1 MHDIQDKLVVKNVS
15 NQTIKAMKGIYDTET
30 S

>member
-1 MHDIQDKLVVKNVS
+1 MHDIQDKLGVKNVS
-15 NQTIKAMKGIYDTET
+15 NLTIKAMKGIYDTET